1 MTSKWQKKIVIRAR
15 KKELGDWRRNESQE
29 SEPRC
34 SHYPPGKIDEY
45 ETEEQLAKQ
54 RMVVLGNDH
63 ILAFGKV
70 FETLLTILNSF
81 SIHFAIHLKSIHAM
95 PTNSNGHV
103 SVQRSLRCM

>member
-1 MTSKWQKKIVIRAR
+1 MATKKNCDKSKKERAR
-15 KKELGDWRRNESQE
+15 RLAQKRK
-29 SEPRC
+29 PRKRAKMQPL
-34 SHYPPGKIDEY
+34 PPGKIDEY
-45 ETEEQLAKQ
+45 KTEEQLAKQ

-70 FETLLTILNSF
+70 FETSLTFLNSF